1 MKRNLIPAALA
12 LMLLS
17 AALPAAAGPSADP
30 ETSGDKVLL
39 LRHALLVGGRDAS
52 QVPISGEARSAE
64 ELGRVLVEWEPGK
77 ETDEIRELFALEG
90 LSEVMRQAMVLPL
103 AGGQSNSVYVH
114 DEVSF
119 ELRFDVVPEEETA
132 SASVEILRNG
142 EWLAAP
148 RVETPFGE
156 RAIVST
162 TNGPEAPF
170 LFLVIEVDRVARDA
184 VSDKGLRYA
193 WRKDVMT
200 LDDEDVT
207 APRALYKEAPVY
219 TEVARKQRLQGVV
232 ILRLVIDETG
242 DVAEVEVLK
251 GLPLGLT
258 ETAIAAVEKWKF
270 EPALHKGKP
279 VAVLYNITINFR
291 LEEKA
296 KEPAESGA
304 PGED

>member
-1 MKRNLIPAALA
+1 MKPNLTLATLA

-17 AALPAAAGPSADP
+17 AAVPAAAGS
-30 ETSGDKVLL
+30 SGDSEAPDDKVLL

-64 ELGRVLVEWEPGK
+64 ELGRVLVEWEPGQ

-90 LSEVMRQAMVLPL
+90 LSEVMRQALVLPVT
-103 AGGQSNSVYVH
+103 GGQSNSVYVH
-114 DEVSF
+114 DGVSF
-119 ELRFDVVPEEETA
+119 EVRFEVRPEEEKV

-170 LFLVIEVDRVARDA
+170 LFLVVEVDRVARAA

-193 WRKDVMT
+193 WRTDVMT
-200 LDDEDVT
+200 VDDEEVT
-207 APRALYKEAPVY
+207 APRALHKEPPMY
-219 TEVARKQRLQGVV
+219 TEVARKERIQGLV
-232 ILRLVIDETG
+232 ILRLVIDESG
-242 DVAEVEVLK
+242 DVTEVEVLK
-251 GLPLGLT
+251 GLPYGLT
-258 ETAIAAVEKWKF
+258 DTAIAAVKKWKF

-279 VAVLYNITINFR
+279 VSVLYNITVNFR
-291 LEEKA
+291 LEEKP
-296 KEPAESGA
+296 KE
-304 PGED
+304 